1 MSLRVYVPTTPEDL
15 RAHWSEG
22 GVGLLR
28 AHAVTDA
35 LRADWPDGGEE
46 EWEYVALLAAADE
59 SALDQAGEEQ
69 IEVRRVVI
77 AADADGCTPDPDRGL
92 TAVTLD
98 TAVSVR
104 AWASVHADLAPV
116 PVDSE
121 DDLAWFAPEE
131 IPGLLEG

>member
-1 MSLRVYVPTTPEDL
+1 MSLRVYVPTTPADL
-15 RAHWSEG
+15 AAHWSEG

-28 AHAVTDA
+28 AHAVTAA
-35 LRADWPDGGEE
+35 LREDWPDASEE

-59 SALDQAGEEQ
+59 SAADQAGEQ
-69 IEVRRVVI
+69 PVEVRRVVI
-77 AADADGCTPDPDRGL
+77 AAEAAGCTPDPERGL

-104 AWASVHADLAPV
+104 EWASVHADLVPV

-121 DDLAWFAPEE
+121 DDLAWFAAEE
-131 IPGLLEG
+131 IPGLLEA